1 MNIIGQR
8 IIAYLKTD
16 ITLTG
21 LVGSSGN
28 IFAMGVPDRKDKY
41 VVVSTD
47 VGADGNNVPSQTG
60 SFKVEC
66 VVSRKAANGYK
77 TCMDIAKRVDDL
89 LNCREDIVS
98 TTGWNIIHMARVA
111 NDNGLQVDDEAQE
124 FYYQWE
130 YEYILDESQS

>member
-8 IIAYLKTD
+8 IIAYLKADT
-16 ITLTG
+16 TLSA
-21 LVGSSGN
+21 LVGGAGN
-28 IFAMGVPDRKDKY
+28 IFAMGVQDRKEKY

-66 VVSRKAANGYK
+66 VVSRKNANGFK

-89 LNCREDIVS
+89 LNCRENLVS
-98 TTGWNIIHMARVA
+98 TTGWNVIHLARVA
-111 NDNGLQVDDEAQE
+111 NDNGLMIDEEPNE
-124 FYYQWE
+124 FYYQLE